1 MLPHP
6 HPPFYAYL
14 PSQQAVLE
22 EQQPSLLASQLLLV
36 LLGPLQAP
44 PLQRWQAPPEGV
56 KGDDDRP
63 DAKQGQVAEPAVAA
77 AIRLG
82 EAKGKVR
89 PINLHP

>member
-1 MLPHP
+1 
-6 HPPFYAYL
+6 
-14 PSQQAVLE
+14 
-22 EQQPSLLASQLLLV
+22 
-36 LLGPLQAP
+36 
-44 PLQRWQAPPEGV
+44 V
-56 KGDDDRP
+56 KGDDDRQ